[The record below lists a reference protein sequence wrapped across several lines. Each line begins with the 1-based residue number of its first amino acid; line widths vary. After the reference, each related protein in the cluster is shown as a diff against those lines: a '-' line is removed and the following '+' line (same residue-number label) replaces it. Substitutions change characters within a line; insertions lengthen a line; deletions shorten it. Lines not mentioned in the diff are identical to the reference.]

1 MNYPPQNFSITL
13 HKGCFDEV
21 VVICLPEFR
30 ERNAVVAQR
39 WAELSEEER
48 KEWGRKAEVVC
59 STSVQVHHSLVPGP
73 SQHGLASFPPLC
85 IQQHMYIVPFL
96 QEMSGAMQQSKPLP
110 HLLCSTAFPHEL
122 NSGEAIIEKTLL
134 SIQEKVPSLA
144 FNPLSLYLLLSPF
157 SPSLN
162 MSLLSLTLFPFLF
175 LSPSLSLP
183 PSLLYF
189 SPPLFPFSSLL
200 PSSSWT
206 CWSS

>member
-73 SQHGLASFPPLC
+73 SQHSLASFPPLC
-85 IQQHMYIVPFL
+85 VQQHMYIVPFL

-134 SIQEKVPSLA
+134 SIQEKVLT
-144 FNPLSLYLLLSPF
+144 LLSPF
-157 SPSLN
+157 SPQRVITF
-162 MSLLSLTLFPFLF
+162 TLFPFFFLF
-175 LSPSLSLP
+175 PSPSLP
-183 PSLLYF
+183 PSLLPPSLLLSSSLPLLL
-189 SPPLFPFSSLL
+189 SPPFF
-200 PSSSWT
+200 
-206 CWSS
+206 